1 MTTWRDYT
9 ETHVSVP
16 GGELAVLRWPA
27 RHSTEAAPAE
37 PVLLV
42 HGITA
47 NALAW
52 AGVADEVAGRTE
64 LIALDLRGRAGSRE
78 FTGPWGIDQNAKDV
92 IAVLD
97 ALGIERGLL
106 VGHSLGAFVAS
117 AAAAAHPE
125 RFTRVV
131 AIDGGLGFPLPPE
144 ANPDGVLEAVVG
156 PAVRKLSMTFAD
168 EQAYL
173 DFHRVHP
180 AFVGNWSPQLSA
192 YLTRDSLHRP
202 DGTVVS
208 SCIEAAIR
216 ADGKQVLLDRKV
228 RAAINGLSCPVDFIY
243 AARGLLNEDQ
253 ALYDEQRLELGGLDR
268 DRVRVTFV
276 QDTNHYTVIAPGVGA
291 KAVTRALLGLYGEER
306 NQF

>member
-1 MTTWRDYT
+1 
-9 ETHVSVP
+9 
-16 GGELAVLRWPA
+16 
-27 RHSTEAAPAE
+27 
-37 PVLLV
+37 
-42 HGITA
+42 
-47 NALAW
+47 
-52 AGVADEVAGRTE
+52 
-64 LIALDLRGRAGSRE
+64 
-78 FTGPWGIDQNAKDV
+78 
-92 IAVLD
+92 
-97 ALGIERGLL
+97 
-106 VGHSLGAFVAS
+106 
-117 AAAAAHPE
+117 
-125 RFTRVV
+125 
-131 AIDGGLGFPLPPE
+131 
-144 ANPDGVLEAVVG
+144 
-156 PAVRKLSMTFAD
+156 MTFAD

>member
-9 ETHVSVP
+9 ETRVPVS

-27 RHSTEAAPAE
+27 KPQHQIAPVD
-37 PVLLV
+37 PVILV

-52 AGVADEVAGRTE
+52 AGVADEVAGRAE

-78 FTGPWGIDQNAKDV
+78 FTGPWGIDQNAKDT

-97 ALGIERGLL
+97 ALGIERGVLA
-106 VGHSLGAFVAS
+106 GHSLGAFVAS
-117 AAAAAHPE
+117 AAAAAHPD
-125 RFTRVV
+125 RFTRIV

-144 ANPDGVLEAVVG
+144 ADPDNVLEAVVG

-168 EQAYL
+168 EEAYL

-180 AFVGNWSPQLSA
+180 AFVGNWSPQLTA
-192 YLTRDSLHRP
+192 YLTRDSLRRP
-202 DGTVVS
+202 DGTVIS

-216 ADGKQVLLDRKV
+216 ADGRQVLLDQKV
-228 RAAINGLSCPVDFIY
+228 RTSINGLGCPVDFLY
-243 AARGLLNEDQ
+243 AARGLLDEDQ
-253 ALYDEQRLELGGLDR
+253 ALYDEQRLDLGGLDR

-276 QDTNHYTVIAPGVGA
+276 QDTNHYTVIAPGIGA
-291 KAVTRALLGLYGEER
+291 KAVTRALLGETAANNFE
-306 NQF
+306 